1 MGEVQN
7 RKKKT
12 NVEHVTKSRRWQK
25 RKAFHICS
33 ICFTSSFEI
42 CLHIHITCIYVH
54 YVSPYLCFHCYSER
68 GDFPLICSGARTQVA
83 TFEVAT
89 HWSFTSCSPE
99 DWGLSCVICISFLR
113 LGQMLFFHYG
123 HRGNFDMIVLIFDCF
138 KQIGKR
144 YDTSRSED
152 IEKWAIV
159 HWLKVRGSQT
169 DCCSELVRH
178 RKELAS
184 ELVFC
189 WFSFFSLFLLDTD
202 MICQELGA
210 TVHRLKSIKTSCSN
224 ESNWIEEE
232 TIFSV

>member
-1 MGEVQN
+1 MFGRGSKSKEED
-7 RKKKT
+7 

-99 DWGLSCVICISFLR
+99 DWGLSVVFIYRFFGWVKCYSFIMVIEAILIWSLWS
-113 LGQMLFFHYG
+113 LIAW
-123 HRGNFDMIVLIFDCF
+123 NKSAKNMIHQEVKI
-138 KQIGKR
+138 
-144 YDTSRSED
+144 SRSEQ
-152 IEKWAIV
+152 
-159 HWLKVRGSQT
+159 LCT
-169 DCCSELVRH
+169 DWKLEAAKR
-178 RKELAS
+178 
-184 ELVFC
+184 
-189 WFSFFSLFLLDTD
+189 
-202 MICQELGA
+202 
-210 TVHRLKSIKTSCSN
+210 TVAVS
-224 ESNWIEEE
+224 
-232 TIFSV
+232 